1 MNANLSQQMSLL
13 GVAAVLCYVL
23 LLSAELVTFEVMPQ
37 FIVSALIF
45 ITSGRLLRAR
55 GAENSEEEE
64 TKKASRPPR
73 SEADWH
79 WLSLLLNWC
88 MSLLVLGIMALWL
101 MKPIGVDLLQ
111 AVQQSAA
118 HDSYFSGYI
127 P

>member
-13 GVAAVLCYVL
+13 GVAALLCYTL

-55 GAENSEEEE
+55 GADNSEDEAEKN
-64 TKKASRPPR
+64 TRPPR

-101 MKPIGVDLLQ
+101 MKPIGLDLLQ
-111 AVQQSAA
+111 AVQQSTA
-118 HDSYFSGYI
+118 HDSYFSGYV

>member
-23 LLSAELVTFEVMPQ
+23 LLSADLVTFEVMPQ

-55 GAENSEEEE
+55 TDSGDDNEKT
-64 TKKASRPPR
+64 TKPPR
-73 SEADWH
+73 SEADWT

-118 HDSYFSGYI
+118 HDSYFSGYV